1 MDVNSTE
8 EVDEDVR
15 VRKGLPVK
23 AIRVMNT
30 HGEVLEIPVDFIVKD
45 GFDFD
50 PEAQYLTLTL
60 FAEGVQIVTPL
71 TLRREAEAREAAE

>member
-15 VRKGLPVK
+15 VRKGLPVR
-23 AIRVMNT
+23 AIRVTNSR
-30 HGEVLEIPVDFIVKD
+30 GEEIEIPVSFIRQD

-50 PEAQYLTLTL
+50 PEAQRLDLSL
-60 FAEGVQIVTPL
+60 FAEGVQVVTPL